1 MSCDDLFECTQC
13 GDCCKGF
20 GGTYV
25 TPADIAALA
34 AYLKI
39 SPRSVRGKYLV
50 RSGDRMVLAQ
60 GADGYCVFCKE
71 KRCRIHPVKPRM
83 CRAWPFIEGVLVD
96 VANWDAMATTCPGMK
111 TGHPPEKIRRCVA
124 AAIARLQADPRVKSN
139 G

>member
-1 MSCDDLFECTQC
+1 MSCNDLFKCMQC

-25 TPADIAALA
+25 CADDIEALA
-34 AYLKI
+34 AFLKI
-39 SPRSVRGKYLV
+39 SPQAVREKYLV
-50 RSGDRMVLAQ
+50 PSGSRRVLTQ
-60 GADGYCVFCKE
+60 GADGYCVFYRQ

-83 CRAWPFIEGVLVD
+83 CRAWPFIQGVLVD

-111 TGHPPEKIRRCVA
+111 TGQPPEKIRRCVA
-124 AAIARLQADPRVKSN
+124 AAIARLQADQRGKSS

>member
-1 MSCDDLFECTQC
+1 MSCDELFECTQC

-25 TPADIAALA
+25 TPDDIVALA
-34 AYLKI
+34 AYLKL
-39 SPRSVRGKYLV
+39 SPRSVREKYLV

-111 TGHPPEKIRRCVA
+111 TGYPPEKIRRCVA
-124 AAIARLQADPRVKSN
+124 AAIARLRAD
-139 G
+139 